1 MNSNN
6 DYHTPSSD
14 KQDEQYF
21 SDYLQGNSSLS
32 DIYQHT
38 TTAEPSAALDKKI
51 LSAARKHCESKT
63 TSHWWAK
70 PASWAASAAI
80 FSLAGL
86 LTFNTWQAEKTSTE
100 QDLSAAA
107 PMSVTTPISAAAP
120 LPAAINTT
128 LDMKAEVKQKA
139 FAQQK
144 LQIRKK
150 STNDTRRAVY
160 KSAPAP
166 LLESMSGSSAA
177 TAPGADSYS
186 QQNFR
191 QNPQQIQQQIKNLLT
206 EHKRDEARRLLL
218 QLQTNYPD
226 YPVDPVILQQL
237 SP

>member
-6 DYHTPSSD
+6 DHHTPSSD
-14 KQDEQYF
+14 EQDEQYF
-21 SDYLQGNSSLS
+21 SNYLQGNSSLS

-38 TTAEPSAALDKKI
+38 ITAEPSAALDKKI

-86 LTFNTWQAEKTSTE
+86 LTFNTWQAEKTRTE

-107 PMSVTTPISAAAP
+107 PMSAAAP
-120 LPAAINTT
+120 SPAAINTT
-128 LDMKAEVKQKA
+128 LNPEAEVKQKA
-139 FAQQK
+139 FARQK

-160 KSAPAP
+160 NSAPAP
-166 LLESMSGSSAA
+166 LLESMAGSSAA
-177 TAPGADSYS
+177 TAQSAASYS
-186 QQNFR
+186 RQNFR

-206 EHKRDEARRLLL
+206 EHKQDEARRLLL